1 MLDSNGYT
9 KPSLVF
15 EHKKMDSYKESDTVQ
30 DLFQEIEDL
39 IDNKK
44 TSADDEYSF
53 ERPIL
58 IESDSDELEEII
70 EPALSMHTLSTCHK
84 CNRPIASGDSL
95 QTNDLRQQ
103 QLQLSDDLLNR
114 LSSLN
119 TPLCLSEDPRT
130 TEEEEEEEYEQDSY
144 DTEVTSSP
152 STMDIPIPQQPVSIL
167 KKTNSSRNMYD
178 TYDYE
183 DDYEDYMPPVE
194 ARYPKRGHRNYQP
207 REDYFEYAEPIQQ
220 RSSQIRKTYYPSE
233 YEARS
238 KRRVSDMNDEDY
250 YYSRRNSYYAFK
262 PKKPTLEEWEMT
274 LDDLCDLFPRLDR
287 FFIDEFLVSAQ
298 GNFDIAKDRIMN
310 MLMEIR

>member
-1 MLDSNGYT
+1 MVNILEKDAKKINPLLENAYFQCMKTQTGLMSWITKQAQKGPPDAWFGYT
-9 KPSLVF
+9 PPPKEP
-15 EHKKMDSYKESDTVQ
+15 KKFLGIFKRK
-30 DLFQEIEDL
+30 I
-39 IDNKK
+39 K
-44 TSADDEYSF
+44 
-53 ERPIL
+53 
-58 IESDSDELEEII
+58 
-70 EPALSMHTLSTCHK
+70 
-84 CNRPIASGDSL
+84 
-95 QTNDLRQQ
+95 TNDLRQQ